1 MAEGGEGVAVAAVA
15 AAVEL
20 EILVGCP
27 PPQGGVAGT
36 LAGSSSNSNNTS
48 SSNNT
53 ISLAQVEVAAV
64 AGVRVGRTGSTDGRV
79 AAVP

>member
-1 MAEGGEGVAVAAVA
+1 MAEGGEGVAAAVA

-36 LAGSSSNSNNTS
+36 LAGSNNNNTS